1 MFQADLE
8 YEKANSQ
15 RLTQEIRRYQTSAM
29 DTTVIQPKTQPK
41 KHAEV
46 STPACHTSET
56 SVASPV
62 WSSGSGA
69 IKEIRLHNAEMRVK
83 TLEKEN
89 SKLKEHEEFYIN
101 KAREWKSR
109 ALKYEKT
116 MEHHGVAVP
125 GKENRREIVTSA
137 NAGNTGTENP
147 DPVIPACDPETVK
160 AYEAAGLS
168 PRTIANP
175 LQDLQNLRT
184 EAGVG
189 PPTPTED
196 IKLVLSRRS
205 EPRRTEAD
213 FRLPEDQARKKVDDC
228 KTQ

>member
-1 MFQADLE
+1 M
-8 YEKANSQ
+8 
-15 RLTQEIRRYQTSAM
+15 
-29 DTTVIQPKTQPK
+29 IQPKAQPAK
-41 KHAEV
+41 LPEV
-46 STPACHTSET
+46 SSAACNT
-56 SVASPV
+56 SVTTAGSPV

-89 SKLKEHEEFYIN
+89 VKLKEHEEFYIN

-109 ALKYEKT
+109 ALKYERT
-116 MEHHGVAVP
+116 MEQHGVIVP
-125 GKENRREIVTSA
+125 GKENKKDSVAEASNSA
-137 NAGNTGTENP
+137 SENHAQALPVP
-147 DPVIPACDPETVK
+147 DAETAKV
-160 AYEAAGLS
+160 YQAAGLS
-168 PRTIANP
+168 PRTKANP

-184 EAGVG
+184 EAGPA

-213 FRLPEDQARKKVDDC
+213 FRLPEDQARRKVDDC